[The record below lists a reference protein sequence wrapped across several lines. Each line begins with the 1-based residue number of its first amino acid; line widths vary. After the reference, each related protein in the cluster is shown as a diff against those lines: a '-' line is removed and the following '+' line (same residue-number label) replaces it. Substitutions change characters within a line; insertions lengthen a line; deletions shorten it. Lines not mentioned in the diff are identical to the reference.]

1 MMALIWFHWWFYFI
15 IVEGLD
21 HYHSVEGLDHYH
33 SVEGFDHCDF
43 VEVIIVTWSYFCYFM
58 QHSYMTSLKSS
69 YLFLCWGS
77 HRGCCYI
84 FCSLLKASLW
94 RLVASLLLCW
104 SSHCDCWRLY
114 CDLVE
119 CLISE
124 YQLNLYEYL
133 FFHLRVLFQINTVTF
148 FICTISK
155 QSNDD

>member
-1 MMALIWFHWWFYFI
+1 MMALIWFHWWFNYI
-15 IVEGLD
+15 I
-21 HYHSVEGLDHYH
+21 VEGLDHYH

-43 VEVIIVTWSYFCYFM
+43 VESHHCNLKLFM
-58 QHSYMTSLKSS
+58 LLHATFIYDLLKFS
-69 YLFLCWGS
+69 YLFLRWGS

-124 YQLNLYEYL
+124 YQLNRYEYL

-148 FICTISK
+148 FICTISR